1 MTEQLTAA
9 EATDSERH
17 PRVVLA
23 DDDVLLREGLAS
35 LLERSGL
42 EVVGQ
47 AGDPVALLGLVR
59 EHKPELVIVDIRM
72 PPTQTTE
79 GLEAARQIREELPDT
94 AAIVLSAYVQVDDAT
109 VLLASG
115 QRSCYLLKSRVIDVE
130 DFIDTLNRI
139 LKGVAVVDPGLV
151 QELFAV
157 RRTHDEDSGGDFGVR
172 PAVRHHPEHLNLPRR
187 QDAQLAKR
195 VLSLLAKV

>member
-172 PAVRHHPEHLNLPRR
+172 PAVRHHPGTSTSRAVRMPSWRSEC
-187 QDAQLAKR
+187 
-195 VLSLLAKV
+195 